1 MNIRILGP
9 QLYKLWSKF
18 YSQLSFGS
26 EIYHCFEGPPQLIIL
41 IPFESV
47 SEITSF
53 GIIGPVRNIR
63 SWCLQGI
70 NFHIRCLVCWH
81 VLAEGVSTIISF
93 WKEHSMG
100 LLEKRLCTQH
110 PRVSPWFLHGF
121 SMFLRIVPMKRCF
134 FLIHKFPWIGLV
146 TSQPSRDVP
155 GWSNA

>member
-1 MNIRILGP
+1 MD
-9 QLYKLWSKF
+9 QKF
-18 YSQLSFGS
+18 ITVSR
-26 EIYHCFEGPPQLIIL
+26 EPPQLIIL

-110 PRVSPWFLHGF
+110 PRVSPWFLHV
-121 SMFLRIVPMKRCF
+121 SPYRPNETMFF
-134 FLIHKFPWIGLV
+134 FWFINSRELDWSQASLPG
-146 TSQPSRDVP
+146 TSQVDPTPREATPHWRVVRDP
-155 GWSNA
+155 KPLAFALCW